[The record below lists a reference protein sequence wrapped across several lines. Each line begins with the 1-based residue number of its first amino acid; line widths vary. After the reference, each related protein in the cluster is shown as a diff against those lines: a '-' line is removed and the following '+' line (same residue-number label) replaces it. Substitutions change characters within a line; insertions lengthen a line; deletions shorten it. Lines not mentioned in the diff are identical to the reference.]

1 MQSGSFAFSG
11 ASYQADQYTH
21 RGFNVAIRAVKLL
34 GDGKS
39 AESSGVTM
47 DAFFSLEDGSVYI
60 TSDFMNT
67 SFYAQSTGS
76 WQVAIAKQSSSRW
89 ETWTE
94 GIGTHSGDDVL
105 RLPAKREDVE
115 WDRYGVMQVRIIY
128 QLKQAGV
135 QYLWTPATR

>member
-60 TSDFMNT
+60 TSDFMTT

-76 WQVAIAKQSSSRW
+76 WQVAIAKQSSTRW

-94 GIGTHSGDDVL
+94 GIGTLTGDHAL
-105 RLPAKREDVE
+105 RLPAKKQGVE
-115 WDRYGVMQVRIIY
+115 WDQYGAMQVRITY
-128 QLKQAGV
+128 QLDHAGE
-135 QYLWTPATR
+135 